1 MTTKFA
7 IRVAGAALVPL
18 MLLGASAAFAN
29 PDHDEAPNIGQAGDV
44 SHIDRVIQVD
54 MGEMYFTPSAYAVEK
69 GETVKFEMV
78 NTGRVVH
85 EFAIGTEDM
94 QKAHL
99 QEMKA
104 MLKAGMITTRELRHD
119 RMLEAG
125 MMHVDANSRVLEP
138 DGTAELIWT
147 FSGEQDELIIAC
159 NVPGHREAGMEAIVT
174 IGADHAS

>member
-18 MLLGASAAFAN
+18 MMLGASAAFAN

-94 QKAHL
+94 QKAHQHEGNVQGGYDHNTGL
-99 QEMKA
+99 A
-104 MLKAGMITTRELRHD
+104 PRPDAGSRHD
-119 RMLEAG
+119 AR
-125 MMHVDANSRVLEP
+125 
-138 DGTAELIWT
+138 
-147 FSGEQDELIIAC
+147 
-159 NVPGHREAGMEAIVT
+159 
-174 IGADHAS
+174 